1 MSATKVQ
8 DFLGSYLEEY
18 LSSASEI
25 ADAPK
30 TPIVSPLQI
39 DRAFN
44 LLSEFKPRIGSG
56 ASSAFEKFAELSNN
70 PEAVVQKQIARNSP
84 GFVNAMSMFGG

>member
-1 MSATKVQ
+1 MASQKTQ
-8 DFLGSYLEEY
+8 DFLSDYLEEY
-18 LSSASEI
+18 LSSTSEI
-25 ADAPK
+25 SDAPK

-44 LLSEFKPRIGSG
+44 LLSEFKPRFGSG
-56 ASSAFEKFAELSNN
+56 ASGAFEKFEELADN